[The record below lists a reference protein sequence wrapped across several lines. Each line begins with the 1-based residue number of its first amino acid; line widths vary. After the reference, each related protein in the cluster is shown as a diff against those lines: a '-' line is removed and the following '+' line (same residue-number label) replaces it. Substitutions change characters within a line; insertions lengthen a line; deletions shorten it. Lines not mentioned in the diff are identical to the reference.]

1 MNGKDLLKTQYTF
14 FYRTAKLN
22 LDGFGAEASVAQPA
36 NGANCANWILGHVV
50 RAHNNAMRLVNQE
63 PVWDSAEL
71 DRTTEG
77 PVTSPEDALDWDML
91 VSKFLASEAR
101 FMAGL
106 DALEE
111 SQLDEG
117 GFKDPFGNATTRGGM
132 LNFLAVHGNYHTGQ
146 LGISRRLAGL
156 PGAIRAP
163 R

>member
-1 MNGKDLLKTQYTF
+1 MTGKDLLKTQFHF

-22 LDGFGAEASVAQPA
+22 LDGFGAEDSVAQPP

-50 RAHNNAMRLVNQE
+50 RAHNSAMRLVNQE
-63 PVWDSAEL
+63 PVWDGPEL
-71 DRTTEG
+71 DRVTEG
-77 PVTSPEDALDWDML
+77 PVTSSADALDWDAL
-91 VSKFLASEAR
+91 VSRFLASESR

-106 DALEE
+106 DALDE
-111 SQLDEG
+111 SQLDDG
-117 GFKDPFGNATTRGGM
+117 GFTDPFGNPTTRGSL

-156 PGAIRAP
+156 AGAIRAP

>member
-1 MNGKDLLKTQYTF
+1 MNGKDLLKTQYHF

-22 LDGFGAEASVAQPA
+22 LDGLSAEASVAQPP

-50 RAHNNAMRLVNQE
+50 HAHNSAMRLVNQE
-63 PVWDSAEL
+63 PVWDGPDLE
-71 DRTTEG
+71 RVTEG
-77 PVTSPEDALDWDML
+77 PVTSADDALDWDLL

-106 DALEE
+106 EAMDE

-117 GFKDPFGNATTRGGM
+117 GFTDPFGNAATRGGM

-146 LGISRRLAGL
+146 LGIARRLAGL
-156 PGAIRAP
+156 PGAIGRP